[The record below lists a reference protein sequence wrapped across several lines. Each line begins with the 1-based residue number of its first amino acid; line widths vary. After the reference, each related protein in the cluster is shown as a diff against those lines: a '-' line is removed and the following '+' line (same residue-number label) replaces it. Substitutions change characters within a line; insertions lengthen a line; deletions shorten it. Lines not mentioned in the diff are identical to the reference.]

1 MAFELIVNWIVCG
14 FVVGLLARALVP
26 GRQKLGCLMTTSLG
40 IVGSLAGGFAYSKLR
55 PETAVPFSLDGQN
68 WYGWGVSI
76 LGAVLVL
83 LAGILLSSG
92 AKE

>member
-1 MAFELIVNWIVCG
+1 MNIDLILNWIVCG

-40 IVGSLAGGFAYSKLR
+40 IVGSLAGGFAYSQLR
-55 PETAVPFSLDGQN
+55 TETTVTFSLDRHN

-83 LAGILLSSG
+83 LAAILLSSG
-92 AKE
+92 AEE